1 MFSDSWGE
9 IHRLLYLLHCEESH
23 TEKPLF
29 LFSFYTI
36 LHNIHCIRFLI
47 FNISCY
53 CHKTVVILLLKKCL
67 PAFECFFFFLPSSS
81 WGGETGFSC
90 DFRCTYL
97 KSLESCPPCWVQ
109 HNHCSLVTN
118 VCSPTGFWVVPGE
131 SWLLLGEIGCKQ
143 EAAPKT
149 CLWLLW
155 SLDSCTH
162 LRFAH
167 KTLTFKHSL
176 TISQVAKLL
185 KMWRNPETDQVKV
198 AAVL

>member
-1 MFSDSWGE
+1 MKQNTFSDSWGE

-53 CHKTVVILLLKKCL
+53 CHKTVDYNVLDNTTIKKNVCLHLNVFFSPHLL
-67 PAFECFFFFLPSSS
+67 
-81 WGGETGFSC
+81 GGGWTTGFSC

-97 KSLESCPPCWVQ
+97 KSLESCPPCWVR

-131 SWLLLGEIGCKQ
+131 SWLLLGEIGCKE

-149 CLWLLW
+149 CLWLL
-155 SLDSCTH
+155 CYC
-162 LRFAH
+162 
-167 KTLTFKHSL
+167 
-176 TISQVAKLL
+176 
-185 KMWRNPETDQVKV
+185 
-198 AAVL
+198 